1 MIVDFEHSYY
11 CQGKAPGLVLCSK
24 SSCGGQKEAK
34 HKTLHKQIKESNVF
48 KLLCSV
54 ALAHKNGGSSSL
66 NTTEQVKNLTLATW
80 SSLFPRSCP
89 PPHLSSSQCVL
100 EILTPYCLLMHPLG
114 CIGFGQK
121 AWLLPPLCQHE
132 LWTLKQV
139 SKSLGLLGLLSLNVS
154 TGPSSFNNF
163 NTYFFLI
170 CCEPGSWGIA
180 LTWFVSLLLGMGPVW
195 LRMP

>member
-139 SKSLGLLGLLSLNVS
+139 SKSLGLLGLLSLNVV

-163 NTYFFLI
+163 NTYFFI

-180 LTWFVSLLLGMGPVW
+180 LTWFVSLLLGMGPIW
-195 LRMP
+195 LRKP